1 VRTDEAAEQEA
12 ELKASREA
20 VLADQPDPA
29 WRIPDSAAGIK
40 MSVDAARSFA
50 KTEADAFLTATPSY
64 YPCKKNWD
72 LMRGYLEAQGVNIPD
87 RNVFA
92 AAFAR
97 LSELGLLEQTAL
109 EPTPE
114 PAPEPEPDQQPI
126 DTVSAE
132 MELLDGWDLQ
142 TGEPH
147 KYRLYE
153 VNRMSADEYRLA
165 FRVSPRFTRGY
176 FG

>member
-1 VRTDEAAEQEA
+1 
-12 ELKASREA
+12 
-20 VLADQPDPA
+20 
-29 WRIPDSAAGIK
+29 
-40 MSVDAARSFA
+40 
-50 KTEADAFLTATPSY
+50 
-64 YPCKKNWD
+64 
-72 LMRGYLEAQGVNIPD
+72 MRGYLEAQGVNIPD